1 VIEKVALEEYQTD
14 TGKIPFRDWL
24 NALKDVTGR
33 MAIRTRL
40 NRIQYFGNFGDHK
53 PVGDGVYELRIGV
66 GPGYRVYYAMHKK
79 SAVLLLA
86 GGDKGNQAR
95 DIEKAKRFWAEY
107 LSI

>member
-53 PVGDGVYELRIGV
+53 PVGVMVVPGISTKIGLASRWGV
-66 GPGYRVYYAMHKK
+66 
-79 SAVLLLA
+79 
-86 GGDKGNQAR
+86 
-95 DIEKAKRFWAEY
+95 
-107 LSI
+107 